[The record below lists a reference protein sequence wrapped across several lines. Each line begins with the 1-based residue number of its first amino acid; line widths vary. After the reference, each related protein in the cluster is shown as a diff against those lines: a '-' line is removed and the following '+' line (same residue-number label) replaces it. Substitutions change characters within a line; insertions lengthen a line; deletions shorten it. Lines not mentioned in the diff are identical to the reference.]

1 MAVGRKTPGPSIVQ
15 NAWYDKTTKSF
26 LVPQASV
33 RNSERELVLSPW
45 DIKQSPRD
53 WSIKKREV
61 INLGTKENRKMYPGL
76 IQRPLGGLMLYPAI
90 DPYKP
95 KQRAMF
101 HAIMNKLSWVR
112 RANNIIQKLVC
123 GQGYTSTIEM
133 RTDKEV
139 KESILRGWR
148 RTPDIYVPYFDKKM
162 SPNKIKAFV
171 DKLADLLETES
182 IWFNGYFYQREQGR
196 CAIGMFPEERDPET
210 GKYVMPKVLKIIRP
224 QFTLRPYMDI
234 NTGALAAVQ
243 IVGLTTNGGMLDAN
257 RCVYLNNSFNYDLFA
272 DYYGYSAIEPLEDIG
287 TTLLTIYAQD
297 FKQAAEYTWHQPKVF
312 RVQVPAR
319 DWKNPQK
326 VLDDFLIRN
335 NNSLGK
341 DIAVTQNVELI
352 SNTTN
357 SGDIAGVVAI
367 QNECI
372 DAIAG
377 YYNIPPFMLAKGKA
391 GRLGG
396 NANREEIEAFL
407 EGEIRPEQIIMEG
420 IIEKQF
426 YDRVLAIMFDI
437 EPEEVYD
444 PEKCPVR
451 IRHHM
456 NKPDIALLANKE
468 QYDILMDA
476 AHQGLGISKEMIIEK
491 MGWRK
496 MIKEHETEGEMM
508 DPTVV
513 TWKKINPSWKHMQPL
528 KGSRTWKP
536 KPSLN
541 KNPQI
546 WVQDPRQTTNS
557 SSGNWGN

>member
-1 MAVGRKTPGPSIVQ
+1 MAKTPGPSIVQ
-15 NAWYDKTTKSF
+15 NAWYDKTSKTF
-26 LVPQASV
+26 LMPQASV

-45 DIKQSPRD
+45 DVKESPRD
-53 WSIKKREV
+53 WSIKKKEIIDLKNPKIRKQYT
-61 INLGTKENRKMYPGL
+61 NLS
-76 IQRPLGGLMLYPAI
+76 QRPLGGLMLYPAI

-95 KQRAMF
+95 KQRALF

-112 RANNIIQKLVC
+112 RANVIIQKLVC
-123 GQGYTSTIEM
+123 GQGYTSTIEL

-139 KESILRGWR
+139 KESFVRSWR
-148 RTPDIYVPYFDKKM
+148 RAPDIYVPYFDKKM
-162 SPNKIKAFV
+162 SPNKIKSWV
-171 DKLADLLETES
+171 DKLADLLELET
-182 IWFNGYFYQREQGR
+182 IYYNGYFYQREQGR
-196 CAIGMFPEERDPET
+196 CAIGMFPEERDPQSA
-210 GKYVMPKVLKIIRP
+210 KYVMPKVLKIIRP

-257 RCVYLNNSFNYDLFA
+257 RCLYLNNAFNYDLFA
-272 DYYGYSAIEPLEDIG
+272 DYYGFSAVEPLEDIG

-312 RVQVPAR
+312 KVTVPAR
-319 DWKNPQK
+319 DWKNPAK
-326 VLDDFLIRN
+326 VLDDFLARN

-396 NANREEIEAFL
+396 NANREEIESFL

-426 YDRVLAIMFDI
+426 YDRVLAILFDI

-456 NKPDIALLANKE
+456 NKPDIALLADKQ

-496 MIKEHETEGEMM
+496 LIKEHETEGELD

-513 TWKKINPSWKHMQPL
+513 TWKKINPSWKPMQKL
-528 KGSRTWKP
+528 KGSNAWKP

-541 KNPQI
+541 KSANLWI
-546 WVQDPRQTTNS
+546 QDPRQSTNS
-557 SSGNWGN
+557 SSGNWEK

>member
-1 MAVGRKTPGPSIVQ
+1 MAPPKKTPGPSIVQ
-15 NAWYDKTTKSF
+15 NAYYDRTSKSW
-26 LVPQASV
+26 LVPEASV
-33 RNSERELVLSPW
+33 RKSERELVLSPW
-45 DIKQSPRD
+45 DVKESPRD
-53 WSIKKREV
+53 WSIKKKEV
-61 INLGTKENRKMYPGL
+61 LNLGTKDAKKMYPSL
-76 IQRPLGGLMLYPAI
+76 TQRPLGGLMLYPAV

-95 KQRAMF
+95 KQRALF

-112 RANNIIQKLVC
+112 RANVIIQKQVC
-123 GQGYTSTIEM
+123 GQGYTTTIEL

-139 KESILRGWR
+139 KEEKLRTWR
-148 RTPDIYVPYFDKKM
+148 ASKPIHVPYFGKEM
-162 SPNKIKAFV
+162 SPNKIKAWV
-171 DKLADLLETES
+171 DKMADLLEFENVY
-182 IWFNGYFYQREQGR
+182 FNGYFYQREQGR
-196 CAIGMFPEERDPET
+196 CAIGMFPELRDPNT
-210 GKYVMPKVLKIIRP
+210 GKYQLPKVLKIIRP

-257 RCVYLNNSFNYDLFA
+257 RCIYLNNAFNYDLFA
-272 DYYGYSAIEPLEDIG
+272 DYYGFSAVEALEDIG

-312 RVQVPAR
+312 QVQVPAR

-326 VLDDFLIRN
+326 VLDDFLSRN

-341 DIAVTQNVELI
+341 DIAVTQNVTLI
-352 SNTTN
+352 SSTTN
-357 SGDIAGVVAI
+357 SGDIAGVVQI

-420 IIEKQF
+420 ILEKQF
-426 YDRVLAIMFDI
+426 YDRILAILFDI

-456 NKPDIALLANKE
+456 NKPDIALVANKE

-476 AHQGLGISKEMIIEK
+476 AHQKLGISREMIIEK

-496 MIKEHETEGEMM
+496 LIKEHEGDGELE

-513 TWKKINPSWKHMQPL
+513 TWKKVNPSWGALKPK
-528 KGSRTWKP
+528 KGSGSWTP

-546 WVQDPRQTTNS
+546 WVQDPRQTTNTG
-557 SSGNWGN
+557 SGNWEK